1 MVAPGLKYGRPL
13 RAWRISFSSPVVC
26 YWDDLF
32 ASGRSVILG
41 EICYNGNSRPKMGK
55 ADEIGHKIGH
65 DVDGVRIA
73 I

>member
-13 RAWRISFSSPVVC
+13 RAWRTNFSSSVVC
-26 YWDDLF
+26 CCDDPF
-32 ASGRSVILG
+32 ADVILG
-41 EICYNGNSRPKMGK
+41 EICYNGNSCPKTGK

-65 DVDGVRIA
+65 DVDGVHIA